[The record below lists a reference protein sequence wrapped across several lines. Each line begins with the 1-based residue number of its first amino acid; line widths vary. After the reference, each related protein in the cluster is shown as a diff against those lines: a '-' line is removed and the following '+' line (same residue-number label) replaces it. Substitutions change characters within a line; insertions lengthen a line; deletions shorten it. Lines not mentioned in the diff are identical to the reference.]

1 MGATFALVP
10 SATSVAHLAAIFALG
25 AACSQGVAIGGHALI
40 ARQLGA
46 GAGPGLN
53 GINAAFGAGSLL
65 APMAHAALAPAMQP
79 HGGAASYWPVAA
91 LLCVAA
97 VPFAIGSGAEK
108 HSAHAEAAA
117 AAAPREPSTSTL
129 SVSGAMRAL
138 RGRDGAM
145 LTAAVMGLV
154 TCCVGAEARKQAACL
169 PARDCAL
176 LTRL

>member
-10 SATSVAHLAAIFALG
+10 SATSVAHMAAIFALG

-97 VPFAIGSGAEK
+97 VPFAIGSGADK
-108 HSAHAEAAA
+108 HGAHAAHAEAAA

-154 TCCVGAEARKQAACL
+154 TCCVGAEVRTRAA
-169 PARDCAL
+169 
-176 LTRL
+176 